1 MQENE
6 TPTSRKAIRLDLRVQ
21 KYLKGPAVSVFLS
34 KKYKQEKFSI
44 NIMNKTMPVA
54 VQSCA
59 ERFAENWKAQNPTD
73 REDDSSLLDDSLTNL
88 QWLHSISIQ
97 DLTPATSMAQSPS
110 PSTNSCDSD
119 DHSETSD
126 GCKQVVIAKEPNI
139 DYKNDPTQKPPY
151 SYATLICMAM
161 RETNKTKITLSAIY
175 KWIKENFMYYRQAD
189 PTWQNSIRH
198 NLSLNKCFMKVARNK
213 NEPGKGGFWK
223 IDPAYADMFVDGVFK
238 RRRGVNTQ
246 KPSKKSSSKTC
257 KKASNKRSSECLKR
271 ENQPQTKK
279 KFKGIKIKVERESDN
294 DDVFFEEEIAPFPGG
309 VKEEFSW
316 MTVLTNDEIDQSIR
330 EIADAHGI
338 GFNITV
344 PSSTM
349 DPSELTRSNCLSPPP
364 STDSIDHDHFE
375 SEPDLDLTVR
385 GIGLLPL
392 RENLATPSPTT
403 LTDAAHSVFN
413 MPPSPPLMY
422 EEEHPWAESPGND
435 FDDCFDL
442 DDNNNGLW

>member
-1 MQENE
+1 MH
-6 TPTSRKAIRLDLRVQ
+6 
-21 KYLKGPAVSVFLS
+21 VFFC
-34 KKYKQEKFSI
+34 FS
-44 NIMNKTMPVA
+44 
-54 VQSCA
+54 
-59 ERFAENWKAQNPTD
+59 F
-73 REDDSSLLDDSLTNL
+73 
-88 QWLHSISIQ
+88 
-97 DLTPATSMAQSPS
+97 
-110 PSTNSCDSD
+110 
-119 DHSETSD
+119 
-126 GCKQVVIAKEPNI
+126 
-139 DYKNDPTQKPPY
+139 
-151 SYATLICMAM
+151 
-161 RETNKTKITLSAIY
+161 
-175 KWIKENFMYYRQAD
+175 F
-189 PTWQNSIRH
+189 QNSIRH

-257 KKASNKRSSECLKR
+257 KKASNKRSSECLKH

-349 DPSELTRSNCLSPPP
+349 DPSELTRPNCLSPPP